1 MLFYLTYNGKTL
13 KAVDKIPTFKSIKE
27 LEKWIATNHGQE
39 AVMNEAK
46 IRKILK
52 AAGKQLEGYLKDE
65 LNKYLDSYTP
75 KQYERTGNTVRS
87 IRVGDPKKISI
98 NEWSLEIYFD
108 DKLANHDSVMGSD
121 QPKGYTP
128 WLLEVGWDIRDKV
141 NYEAEMF
148 THHKGT
154 KYISNA
160 ISKFNANNPHGLK
173 VSVIRNGEKYI

>member
-1 MLFYLTYNGKTL
+1 M
-13 KAVDKIPTFKSIKE
+13 PTFKSIKE
-27 LEKWIATNHGQE
+27 IEKWIATNHGQE

-52 AAGKQLEGYLKDE
+52 DAGKQLEGYLKSE
-65 LNKYLDSYTP
+65 LEAYFTSYTP
-75 KQYERTGNTVRS
+75 VQYERSGNTVKS
-87 IRVGDPKKISI
+87 IRVDEPKKISI

-128 WLLEVGWDIRDKV
+128 WLLEVGWDVRDKV
-141 NYEAEMF
+141 NYKAEMF

-154 KYISNA
+154 QFVSKA
-160 ISKFNANNPHGLK
+160 INRFNANNPYGLM
-173 VSVIRNGEKYI
+173 VSVTRNGEKYI